1 MLLYSCDQLRLL
13 NHAGPPTRLA
23 RKSIFRHRLWQPCKS
38 ESVVTSGDSVRVPPI
53 TNNVNNNVNK
63 PSATD
68 LDCSAQTS
76 LKVGWLNV
84 QSLSNKTSAVLE
96 LIDDK
101 HLDVLVLT
109 ETWHRSSDDI
119 SLRLAAPA
127 DFTAVDVVRT
137 SDPAHGGVV
146 FLHRKR
152 HKCTRLYYHS

>member
-1 MLLYSCDQLRLL
+1 M
-13 NHAGPPTRLA
+13 
-23 RKSIFRHRLWQPCKS
+23 
-38 ESVVTSGDSVRVPPI
+38 RVPPI

-152 HKCTRLYYHS
+152 HKCTRIVLPQLTSFEGLCTRLSVGGESFIFLSIYRPGSSRP